1 MNLLGSE
8 ARQMSGSES
17 WVRPATSIWGGHRM
31 VIRKIGNPIVEKGMH
46 TRSQQQ
52 LSGGMAASATQN
64 RKGECDV
71 GGRVRMPLSDARRNL
86 FR

>member
-1 MNLLGSE
+1 
-8 ARQMSGSES
+8 
-17 WVRPATSIWGGHRM
+17 M
-31 VIRKIGNPIVEKGMH
+31 VIRKIGNPIAEKGMH

-64 RKGECDV
+64 IRGCGV

-86 FR
+86 FRRSGMGTSFPDAHPRRVAVALRQRAALLP